1 MSPFVS
7 HLAGELDA
15 FLAFKRTMGSPYVR
29 AEFTLRSFDRFVLDY
44 ARRHRPFRLDEAV
57 LAWLA
62 SKSKDRKPVSV
73 TVDLGAVR
81 QFCLHRRRRDPDAFV
96 PGRVWA
102 PQSTKSEF
110 LPFVFTDAQVRDL
123 LKRATSLDAPAFRG
137 VVFRALLLVLYCTG
151 LRPGEALRLRMRD
164 VDTNR
169 GLLFITES
177 KGRSRWV
184 PFERSLGRELA
195 RYTVARRA
203 ISGDGPDDPFLID
216 PRGGSLRSKTA
227 GYTVRALLVDAGL
240 KPAVG
245 RVGPRPYDLRH
256 TFAVHRLTRW
266 YRAGVDINGR
276 LPWLSAYMGHNDIL
290 GTESYLTATPEL
302 LAIAS
307 KRFGRHLARRS
318 ADNT

>member
-1 MSPFVS
+1 MSLFVS
-7 HLAGELDA
+7 HLAVELDE

-29 AEFTLRSFDRFVLDY
+29 AEFTLRSFDRFVLDH

-81 QFCLHRRRRDPDAFV
+81 QFCLHRRRRDPAAFV

-123 LKRATSLDAPAFRG
+123 LKRATSLDAPPFRG
-137 VVFRALLLVLYCTG
+137 AVFRALLLVLYCTG
-151 LRPGEALRLRMRD
+151 LRPGEALRLRMKD

-203 ISGDGPDDPFLID
+203 ISGDGPDDPFLIE
-216 PRGGSLRSKTA
+216 PRGGPLRSTTA

-318 ADNT
+318 VDNA

>member
-1 MSPFVS
+1 MSLFVS
-7 HLAGELDA
+7 HLAVELDA
-15 FLAFKRTMGSPYVR
+15 FLAFKRAMGSPYVR

-81 QFCLHRRRRDPDAFV
+81 QFCLHRRRRDPAAFV

-123 LKRATSLDAPAFRG
+123 LKRATSLDAPPFRG
-137 VVFRALLLVLYCTG
+137 VVFRALLLALYCTG
-151 LRPGEALRLRMRD
+151 LRPGEALRLRMKD

-203 ISGDGPDDPFLID
+203 ISGDGPDAPFLID
-216 PRGGSLRSKTA
+216 PRGGPLRSNTA
-227 GYTVRALLVDAGL
+227 SSTVRALLVDAGL

-318 ADNT
+318 ADKT